1 MCFGMKR
8 YIIQLTADERA
19 TLEMMTKP
27 GRVRAD
33 RAQRAR
39 ILLLA
44 DSGSTDEDIVHDLG
58 VGIAT
63 VERTRRACVMEGLV
77 VAVERKPQAHPRARK
92 LDGVAEARL
101 VQLACS
107 APPAGRAKW
116 TLRLLASELV
126 VLEVVDAVSHETVR
140 QVLKKTS
147 SSPGSRVASASH
159 PRRTPRSSPRWRT
172 SSTSTCGL
180 TIPSAPSSA

>member
-1 MCFGMKR
+1 MKR
-8 YIIQLTADERA
+8 YLIQLTADERA
-19 TLEMMTKP
+19 ALEAMTER

-33 RAQRAR
+33 RIRRAR

-44 DSGSTDEDIVHDLG
+44 DSGSTDEEIVDALG
-58 VGIAT
+58 VGLAT
-63 VERTRRACVMEGLV
+63 VERTRRACVMEGVV
-77 VAVERKPQAHPRARK
+77 VAIERKPQARPHAGK

-107 APPAGRAKW
+107 TPPEGRARW

-126 VLEVVDAVSHETVR
+126 ELEVVDAVSHETVR

-147 SSPGSRVASASH
+147 SSPGSRAASASR
-159 PRRTPRSSPRWRT
+159 PRRTRGSSPRWRMC
-172 SSTSTCGL
+172 STSTSGP
-180 TIPSAPSSA
+180 TIPSIRSSA